1 MNLNTNNPITANGD
15 YDIIVKP
22 GKALL
27 FTLKHTFGGATV
39 TMHVKSD
46 IVADA
51 FDGVAGGS
59 WTGHTEQTLIPS
71 GSIVRLTVTNAS
83 GTTKIRAN
91 FVPIS

>member
-1 MNLNTNNPITANGD
+1 MKVNGD

-39 TMHVKSD
+39 TMTVKSD
-46 IVADA
+46 IVNE
-51 FDGVAGGS
+51 FDGVTGGS
-59 WTGHTEQTLIPS
+59 WTAHTEQTLIPS
-71 GSIVRLTVTNAS
+71 GSLVRLTVTNAS
-83 GTTKIRAN
+83 GTTEIRAN